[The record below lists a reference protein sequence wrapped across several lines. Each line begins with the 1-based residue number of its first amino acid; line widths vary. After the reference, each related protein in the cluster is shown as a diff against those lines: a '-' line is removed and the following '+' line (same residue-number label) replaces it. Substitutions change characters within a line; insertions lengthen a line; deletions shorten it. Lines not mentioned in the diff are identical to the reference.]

1 MDKPIFF
8 NWFYGEWKN
17 HLGQEIG
24 KPFKQKK
31 FVDLDHVLVEKVG
44 MSIPTYFQIYGEQK
58 FRELE
63 SQTLKEQIAPDT
75 VISTGGGSPC
85 YYDNMAWI
93 NENGLSLYLYLS
105 PKALHGRLSQSNI
118 ESRPALKGLQG
129 EDLLAFIDEKLTE
142 RAPFYTQAHIQI
154 DQINASLDTICQQI
168 ENYVK

>member
-1 MDKPIFF
+1 MDKPIF
-8 NWFYGEWKN
+8 
-17 HLGQEIG
+17 LIG
-24 KPFKQKK
+24 FMGSGKTTWGKK
-31 FVDLDHVLVEKVG
+31 LANRLHKEFVDLDHVLVEKIG
-44 MSIPTYFQIYGEQK
+44 MSIPAYFQMYGEQK

-63 SQTLKEQIAPDT
+63 SATLKEQITPNT

-105 PKALHGRLSQSNI
+105 PKALYGRLSQSKI

-129 EDLLAFIDEKLTE
+129 EDLLAFIDEKLAE
-142 RAPFYTQAHIQI
+142 RAPFYAQAHIQI
-154 DQINASLDTICQQI
+154 DQINASLDSICQQI